1 MKVEQIRDMS
11 GEEITKE
18 IDGLQKELMKLRMAN
33 KIGTVDNPLE
43 IRTKRRT
50 IARMK
55 TILVEKRTQAA
66 G

>member
-1 MKVEQIRDMS
+1 MKVDQIREMTDEQIVS
-11 GEEITKE
+11 E
-18 IDGLQKELMKLRMAN
+18 IDSLQKDLMKLRMGN

-55 TILVEKRTQAA
+55 TILVEKRAQAA